1 MVRDFLGG
9 PPWIPMA
16 AQAFRH
22 HILGKPL
29 PPYATLKLTPT
40 VELAIS
46 QIRIAEYPDQKY
58 VTYMTLNSSPIVT
71 MDR

>member
-1 MVRDFLGG
+1 
-9 PPWIPMA
+9 MA

-58 VTYMTLNSSPIVT
+58 VTDMNVT
-71 MDR
+71 SCLTVALDRYRLRTDK